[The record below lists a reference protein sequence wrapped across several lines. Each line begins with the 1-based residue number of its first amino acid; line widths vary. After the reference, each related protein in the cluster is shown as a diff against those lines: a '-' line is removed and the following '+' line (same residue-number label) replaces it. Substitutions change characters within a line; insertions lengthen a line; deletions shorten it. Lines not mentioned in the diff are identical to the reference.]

1 MSNDML
7 DNEEREFILNKVS
20 QPVIT
25 IAREVN
31 FAERYASMLARFPK
45 LPGDFNPKVPTER
58 RQALVAQ
65 FPYPIRFY
73 KSEGGY
79 YKLNAKKFAYP
90 HMRLMME
97 MLQWVVFNF
106 DLWREDKRIGGGTY
120 QQIAVAER
128 LARGEKI
135 DWDKDWRTQHQ
146 PWCYNETQLQTVL
159 TESFAL
165 FDDLCKQLPE

>member
-1 MSNDML
+1 MSDNML
-7 DNEEREFILNKVS
+7 TEQQHNFILSEVS

-31 FAERYASMLARFPK
+31 FAKRYASMLARFPK

-58 RQALVAQ
+58 QQALVAQ

-73 KSEGGY
+73 TSEGGY
-79 YKLNAKKFAYP
+79 YMLNAKKFAYP

-97 MLQWVVFNF
+97 MRQWVTFRFN
-106 DLWREDKRIGGGTY
+106 LWREDKRIGGGSY

-128 LARGEKI
+128 LARGEEI
-135 DWDKDWRTQHQ
+135 DWDNDWRTQHQ
-146 PWCYNETQLQTVL
+146 PWCYNEDQLQTVL

-165 FDDLCKQLPE
+165 FDDLCKQLPK

>member
-7 DNEEREFILNKVS
+7 DNEEHNFILSEVS
-20 QPVIT
+20 QPVIA
-25 IAREVN
+25 IAREIN
-31 FAERYASMLARFPK
+31 FAARYASMLARFPK

-58 RQALVAQ
+58 QQALVAQ
-65 FPYPIRFY
+65 FPYPIRFF

-97 MLQWVVFNF
+97 MQQWVAFNF
-106 DLWREDKRIGGGTY
+106 DLWREDKRIGGGSY

-128 LARGEKI
+128 LSRGEDVKWD
-135 DWDKDWRTQHQ
+135 DWKVLNK
-146 PWCYNETQLQTVL
+146 PWCYNEDQLQTVL
-159 TESFAL
+159 TESFSL
-165 FDDLCKQLPE
+165 FDDLCKQLPK

>member
-1 MSNDML
+1 ML
-7 DNEEREFILNKVS
+7 DNEERDFILNKVS
-20 QPVIT
+20 QPVIS

-31 FAERYASMLARFPK
+31 FAARYASMLTRFPK

-58 RQALVAQ
+58 QQELVAQ

-73 KSEGGY
+73 TSEGGY
-79 YKLNAKKFAYP
+79 YKLNAQKFSYP

-97 MLQWVVFNF
+97 MRQWVTFRFN
-106 DLWREDKRIGGGTY
+106 LWREDKRIGGGSY

-128 LARGEKI
+128 LARGEEI
-135 DWDKDWRTQHQ
+135 DWDKDWNVPNS
-146 PWCYNETQLQTVL
+146 PWCYNEDQLQTAL

-165 FDDLCKQLPE
+165 FDDLCKQLPK

>member
-1 MSNDML
+1 
-7 DNEEREFILNKVS
+7 
-20 QPVIT
+20 
-25 IAREVN
+25 
-31 FAERYASMLARFPK
+31 
-45 LPGDFNPKVPTER
+45 
-58 RQALVAQ
+58 
-65 FPYPIRFY
+65 
-73 KSEGGY
+73 
-79 YKLNAKKFAYP
+79 
-90 HMRLMME
+90 MME

-165 FDDLCKQLPE
+165 FDDLCKQLPD

>member
-1 MSNDML
+1 MDDDML
-7 DNEEREFILNKVS
+7 DNEEHNFILSEVS

-25 IAREVN
+25 IAREIN

-58 RQALVAQ
+58 QQALVAQ

-73 KSEGGY
+73 TCEGGY

-97 MLQWVVFNF
+97 MRQWVTFCFN
-106 DLWREDKRIGGGTY
+106 LWREDKRIGGGFY
-120 QQIAVAER
+120 QEIAVAER
-128 LARGEKI
+128 LSRGEEI
-135 DWDKDWRTQHQ
+135 DWDKDWNVPNF
-146 PWCYNETQLQTVL
+146 PWCYNEDQLQTVL

-165 FDDLCKQLPE
+165 FDDLCKQLPK